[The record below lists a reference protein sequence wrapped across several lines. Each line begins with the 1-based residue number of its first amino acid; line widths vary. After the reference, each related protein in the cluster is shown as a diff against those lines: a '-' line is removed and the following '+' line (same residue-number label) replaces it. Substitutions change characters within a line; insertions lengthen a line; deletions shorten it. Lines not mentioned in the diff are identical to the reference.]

1 MAEQD
6 TASHDTASAGLDE
19 RAQVLAAAGA
29 AREAAAE
36 LRTLTRGQKDAALHT
51 VADALDAALD
61 EVVAANAVDVERAQ
75 AKGTS
80 PAIVDRLRL
89 DGPRLRAITDA
100 LREVAALPDP
110 VGEVVHGGVLPNGL
124 EVRQV
129 RVPLGVVGMVYE
141 ARPNVTV
148 DAAGLC
154 LKSGN
159 AALLRGSSSAYDTN
173 AALVA
178 VMRRALQGTAVPP
191 DAVQLVPG
199 TSHES
204 VKHLMTARGLVD
216 VLIPRG
222 GAELIR
228 SVVEGSTVPVIETG
242 VGNCHVY
249 VDEHADVDK
258 AVKILVNAKAQ
269 RVSVCNA
276 AETFLV
282 HAGIADAFLPKALAA
297 LKEAGVTVHGDER
310 IASYAAA
317 QAVPFAPVTDEDWAA
332 EYYSLDIAA
341 GVVDSLD
348 DALVHIRRWSSGH
361 TEAIV
366 TDSQSAAR
374 RFVARV
380 DSAAVMV
387 NASTRFT
394 DGGELGLGAEI
405 GISTQKLHARGPM
418 GLSALTSTTWV
429 VTGDGHVRG

>member
-1 MAEQD
+1 MSDDRGAILEC
-6 TASHDTASAGLDE
+6 ASRARAASTS
-19 RAQVLAAAGA
+19 
-29 AREAAAE
+29 
-36 LRTLTRGQKDAALHT
+36 LRGLTRDDKDRALRRMAQALRDQAPRIVEVNARDVQRAIDDGTSAALVDRLT
-51 VADALDAALD
+51 LDASRISAIADALDD
-61 EVVAANAVDVERAQ
+61 VAD
-75 AKGTS
+75 
-80 PAIVDRLRL
+80 
-89 DGPRLRAITDA
+89 
-100 LREVAALPDP
+100 LPDP
-110 VGEVVHGGVLPNGL
+110 VGDIVRGYTLPNGL
-124 EVRQV
+124 DVRQV
-129 RVPLGVVGMVYE
+129 RVPLGVVGIIYE

-159 AALLRGSSSAYDTN
+159 AVLLRGSSSAHATN
-173 AALVA
+173 EVLVD
-178 VMRRALQGTAVPP
+178 VMREALASSGLPP

-204 VKHLMTARGLVD
+204 VKHLMTARGYVD

-222 GAELIR
+222 GEGLIR
-228 SVVEGSTVPVIETG
+228 SVIEGSTVPVIETG

-249 VDEHADVDK
+249 VDASADIDK
-258 AVKILVNAKAQ
+258 GVRILLNAKAQ
-269 RVSVCNA
+269 RTSVCNA

-282 HAGIADAFLPKALAA
+282 HRDIADAFLPVAMAA
-297 LKEAGVTVHGDER
+297 LRDAGVTVHGDER
-310 IASYAAA
+310 MRAYAE
-317 QAVPFAPVTDEDWAA
+317 AVGTAFAPVTDEDWAA

-348 DALVHIRRWSSGH
+348 DALAHIRRWSSGH

-374 RFVARV
+374 AFIAGV

-394 DGGELGLGAEI
+394 DGGEFGFGAEI

-418 GLSALTSTTWV
+418 GLTELTTTTYV
-429 VTGDGHVRG
+429 VTGDGHIRP

>member
-1 MAEQD
+1 MAEALRDQTPRIVEVND
-6 TASHDTASAGLDE
+6 RDVQRAINDGTSPALVDRLTLDASRIASI
-19 RAQVLAAAGA
+19 
-29 AREAAAE
+29 
-36 LRTLTRGQKDAALHT
+36 
-51 VADALDAALD
+51 ADALDD
-61 EVVAANAVDVERAQ
+61 VAE
-75 AKGTS
+75 
-80 PAIVDRLRL
+80 
-89 DGPRLRAITDA
+89 
-100 LREVAALPDP
+100 LPDP
-110 VGEVVHGGVLPNGL
+110 IGDVIRGYTLPNGL
-124 EVRQV
+124 DVRQV
-129 RVPLGVVGMVYE
+129 RVPLGVVGIIYE

-159 AALLRGSSSAYDTN
+159 AALLRGSSSAQATN
-173 AALVA
+173 EVLVE
-178 VMRRALQGTAVPP
+178 VMRGALAASGLPQ

-204 VKHLMTARGLVD
+204 VKHLMTARGYVD

-222 GAELIR
+222 GEGLIR

-249 VDEHADVDK
+249 VDSSADVDK
-258 AVKILVNAKAQ
+258 AVRILLNAKAQ
-269 RVSVCNA
+269 RTSVCNA

-282 HAGIADAFLPKALAA
+282 HRDIADAFLPAAMAA
-297 LKEAGVTVHGDER
+297 LRDAGVTVHGDDR
-310 IASYAAA
+310 MRAYAESAGTA
-317 QAVPFAPVTDEDWAA
+317 FAPVTDEDWAA

-348 DALVHIRRWSSGH
+348 DALAHIRRWSSGH

-374 RFVARV
+374 AFVAGV

-394 DGGELGLGAEI
+394 DGGEFGFGAEI

-418 GLSALTSTTWV
+418 GLTELTTTTYV
-429 VTGDGHVRG
+429 VTGDGHIRP